1 MKILAA
7 ISFGLAV
14 AVSGLLLVLPT
25 YSGWSSESP
34 FVQQHATLL
43 QVNGPRA
50 LIALAIPVHDRP
62 SSGSPSQMVGAHR
75 CRAASRR
82 LRRYCRLFHR
92 AVLLPERFHDAYGR
106 LAINVYA
113 ETVTVHKPSSSL
125 SLTFIE

>member
-50 LIALAIPVHDRP
+50 LIALAIPVLIALVP
-62 SSGSPSQMVGAHR
+62 
-75 CRAASRR
+75 
-82 LRRYCRLFHR
+82 
-92 AVLLPERFHDAYGR
+92 VLLPKWWVRIVAGLL
-106 LAINVYA
+106 LAVFVVIAGFSIGLFYF
-113 ETVTVHKPSSSL
+113 PSAFMMLMAGLL
-125 SLTFIE
+125 STSMRKR